1 MTEGGRWGFRGA
13 CPLGVRSSRPGTSGD
28 GTPDSF
34 QTRIVASALVGFQYD
49 VAGDGRF
56 IINSLPASSVPFTL
70 ISGVSTR
77 LKD

>member
-1 MTEGGRWGFRGA
+1 MGVRST
-13 CPLGVRSSRPGTSGD
+13 CPLGVRRVRVPQVTA
-28 GTPDSF
+28 PRILF

-56 IINSLPASSVPFTL
+56 IINSLPASSAPFAL
-70 ISGVSTR
+70 ISGLSTR